1 MGTGTC
7 TIHSWNDGAEDDE
20 AEPKMGL
27 RVDEELKSD
36 PRLYAAPA
44 RRSRFTRRGTRLS
57 VDSDED

>member
-7 TIHSWNDGAEDDE
+7 TIHSWNDGAEVDE

-36 PRLYAAPA
+36 PRLYAAA
-44 RRSRFTRRGTRLS
+44 TRRSRSTRRGTRMLA
-57 VDSDED
+57 DSDED